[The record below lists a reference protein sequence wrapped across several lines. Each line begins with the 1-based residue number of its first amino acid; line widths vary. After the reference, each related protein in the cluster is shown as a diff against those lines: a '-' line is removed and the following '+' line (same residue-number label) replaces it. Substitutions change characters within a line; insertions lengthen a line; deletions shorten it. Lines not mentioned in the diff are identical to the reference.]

1 MQVPLGASVSASEHG
16 PPGVAG
22 AGRLE
27 GPVLASFTADVNQQ
41 LGRVEAILKVVGS
54 PPGSLVDTCV
64 ELMPGAAP
72 SDFQRVLDL
81 KVLPRRQDYTAI
93 LEQFGRRMGRPV
105 ATGQAA
111 ALGFG
116 GGRLAPGPAGGGG
129 SSSSFRMPG
138 STNAAASKA
147 SAAAQDM
154 AARFK

>member
-1 MQVPLGASVSASEHG
+1 M
-16 PPGVAG
+16 
-22 AGRLE
+22 
-27 GPVLASFTADVNQQ
+27 
-41 LGRVEAILKVVGS
+41 VGS

-64 ELMPGAAP
+64 ELMPGASP
-72 SDFQRVLDL
+72 SDFQRILDL

-105 ATGQAA
+105 AATGQAA

-116 GGRLAPGPAGGGG
+116 GGRPAPGGG
-129 SSSSFRMPG
+129 SSSFRMPG
-138 STNAAASKA
+138 GTNAAASKA